1 MVFPLPAQV
10 LTENAG
16 MKLTF
21 QMQPHPIRLLV
32 CPPRLFPASLLME
45 NLAAVCCPY
54 SPLCS
59 GILSLAFIW
68 PTATFIQTGP
78 LLWPLGPGFHLS
90 SILGPPYLSSA
101 VFSHDPYCPIPA
113 SVLIVVYFLFLMKLS
128 FSPMDSFLS

>member
-1 MVFPLPAQV
+1 MVFPLPGQV

-16 MKLTF
+16 MKPTF
-21 QMQPHPIRLLV
+21 QMQPHPLRLLV

-54 SPLCS
+54 SPLHS

-78 LLWPLGPGFHLS
+78 SLWPLGPGFHLS
-90 SILGPPYLSSA
+90 SILGTPYLSSA
-101 VFSHDPYCPIPA
+101 IFSHDLYCPIPA
-113 SVLIVVYFLFLMKLS
+113 SVLIVVYFLFLM
-128 FSPMDSFLS
+128 